1 MTVEESPV
9 HCQVP
14 DKEVGGIDKKAPYEA
29 VEQRAVLGI
38 QRAQDTNT
46 GHNQFCAVLARIDQM
61 SLVFG
66 VMKLP
71 VINVETRHLRLP
83 IDRVKT

>member
-29 VEQRAVLGI
+29 VEQRAVLGV

-46 GHNQFCAVLARIDQM
+46 GHN
-61 SLVFG
+61 
-66 VMKLP
+66 
-71 VINVETRHLRLP
+71 
-83 IDRVKT
+83 

>member
-14 DKEVGGIDKKAPYEA
+14 DKEVGGVDKKAPYEA

-61 SLVFG
+61 SLVSG
-66 VMKLP
+66 VMKTP
-71 VINVETRHLRLP
+71 VINMC
-83 IDRVKT
+83 ISN